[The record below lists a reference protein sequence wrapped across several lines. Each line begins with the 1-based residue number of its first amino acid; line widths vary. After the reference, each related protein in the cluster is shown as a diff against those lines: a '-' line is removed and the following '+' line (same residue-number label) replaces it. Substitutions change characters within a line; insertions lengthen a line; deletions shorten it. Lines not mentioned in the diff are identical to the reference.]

1 MPPSSP
7 SPDRNPERF
16 RLLVEN
22 SRDIIAEVALD
33 GTVTYASPNVTAV
46 LGYPLAELL
55 QTRLFDLVHPDDL
68 AEVRRLFLASA
79 GSATGRGRHRDGSW
93 RWIEASSRDFTGLD
107 GEKRKVLIARD
118 ITERKNAE
126 ETRQRME
133 LQLLRAQKQ
142 SLLGTLTAGI
152 AHDFNNVMTAILG
165 NAELARLTLDPRSE
179 ARDNLERILLATQR
193 AQGMVARLMALGRG
207 QPIEYQPIA
216 LSPTILEVVDFLR
229 PLLPAGIRIDV
240 SLNDDRG
247 VTVADAT
254 QVHQA
259 LMNLLIN
266 ASQAM
271 PRGAGLI
278 EITLRGFSVPA
289 GSSQLY
295 DDLPAGPY
303 LRLSVRDT
311 GTGMDAETVR
321 RMFEPYFTRKSPGQ
335 GTGLGLAVVQQV
347 MRNHRGTVLVSSYVG
362 RGSVFDLFFP
372 QPAPEPSRPPG

>member
-1 MPPSSP
+1 LSP
-7 SPDRNPERF
+7 ADRNPERF

-46 LGYPLAELL
+46 LGYSLEELL
-55 QTRLFDLVHPDDL
+55 QSCLFDLVHPDDL
-68 AEVRRLFLASA
+68 AEVQRLFRASA
-79 GSATGRGRHRDGSW
+79 GSATARGRHRDGTW
-93 RWIEASSRDFTGLD
+93 RWIEASSRDFTGLG
-107 GEKRKVLIARD
+107 GEGRKVLIARD
-118 ITERKNAE
+118 ITERKHAE

-133 LQLLRAQKQ
+133 IQLLLAQKQ
-142 SLLGTLTAGI
+142 SLLGTLTGGI
-152 AHDFNNVMTAILG
+152 AHDFNNVLTAIIG
-165 NAELARLTLDPRSE
+165 NAELARMALEPQSV
-179 ARDNLERILLATQR
+179 AADNLERILLAGQR

-207 QPIEYQPIA
+207 QPIEYGPTA

-240 SLNDDRG
+240 FLNDDRG
-247 VTVADAT
+247 VTVADVT

-271 PRGAGLI
+271 PKGDGLI
-278 EITLRGFSVPA
+278 EITLRRFSVPA

-311 GTGMDAETVR
+311 GEGMDAETVR
-321 RMFEPYFTRKSPGQ
+321 RIFEPYFSSKAPGK
-335 GTGLGLAVVQQV
+335 GTGLGLTVVQQV

-372 QPAPEPSRPPG
+372 QPAPESSPPAG